1 MYFEFEARPQRG
13 ATWTPMVDVCERET
27 EIVIFVEMPGVDK
40 SDVQLSWNQGVLI
53 ISGQKRQ
60 QLPGRG
66 VARYLCVERAYGQ
79 FRREIDI
86 NIPIDR
92 KAAKADLKNGLLEIH
107 LPKATSKNEPSN
119 IPIL

>member
-27 EIVIFVEMPGVDK
+27 EIVIFVEMAGVER
-40 SDVQLSWNQGVLI
+40 SDIQLSWSEGVLI

-60 QLPGRG
+60 QLPAKGA
-66 VARYLCVERAYGQ
+66 ARYLCVERAYGQ

-92 KAAKADLKNGLLEIH
+92 KAAKADLKNGLLKIH
-107 LPKATSKNEPSN
+107 LPKATREPGPSS